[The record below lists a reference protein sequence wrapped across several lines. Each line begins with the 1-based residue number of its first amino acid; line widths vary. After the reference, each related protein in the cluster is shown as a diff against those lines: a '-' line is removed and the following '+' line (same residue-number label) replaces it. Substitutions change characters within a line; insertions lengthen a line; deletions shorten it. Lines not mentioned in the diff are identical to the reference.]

1 MQVKT
6 YQLIYGHVINHLL
19 SGLPVTLTYHNI
31 HHTLD
36 MVSQVQRIANDE
48 EITNEEELNL
58 LKIAALYH
66 DAGFLYKYTGHE
78 EVGCVMAR
86 KDLTDFGL
94 NDEQIERICGMI
106 MATKIPQSP
115 KNKIE
120 EIICDADLDY
130 LGRPD
135 FFSIAHSLYLELK
148 EKGFVNSEN
157 EWNLKQIKFIKE
169 HRYFTSA
176 NNKIREQQKL
186 KHLALLENNL

>member
-1 MQVKT
+1 MQFKT
-6 YQLIYGHVINHLL
+6 YQLIYEHVINQLL
-19 SGLPVTLTYHNI
+19 SGLSVTLTYHNI
-31 HHTLD
+31 NHTLD

-130 LGRPD
+130 LGRSD
-135 FFSIAHSLYLELK
+135 FLQIGDTLRKEFIYYKIVPNDEEWEKLQLKFLQNHKYHTNASQKQREPVKQQNYSKLIAE
-148 EKGFVNSEN
+148 
-157 EWNLKQIKFIKE
+157 
-169 HRYFTSA
+169 
-176 NNKIREQQKL
+176 
-186 KHLALLENNL
+186 